1 MMMNI
6 LLFLVL
12 LIIAIFMIGLI
23 YICNTYLVPR
33 CCRKGR
39 SVCSWLKNK
48 LMYNSVIRGLL
59 EAYFFMAIAA
69 VYQLRNP
76 KFDKEGLSNF
86 VLAVLVTIYL
96 VAFPF
101 LALCFLFKNMKRL
114 EEPIMNQK
122 YGSLY

>member
-1 MMMNI
+1 
-6 LLFLVL
+6 
-12 LIIAIFMIGLI
+12 
-23 YICNTYLVPR
+23 
-33 CCRKGR
+33 
-39 SVCSWLKNK
+39 
-48 LMYNSVIRGLL
+48 MYNSVIRGLL

-76 KFDKEGLSNF
+76 TFDKEGLSNF

-114 EEPIMNQK
+114 GEPIMNQK